1 MDVKRRNVIIIIV
14 SLFVLFVSVYYI
26 TSIKLR
32 NNEVD
37 SSKRQ
42 VKQEDIKEDSLAVG
56 STGNEVLDKDSKI
69 IFKIKYKK
77 SGDTVT
83 VRETKVLDNVELVG
97 KGKEEIEKIY
107 SKEGYKV
114 EEFKD
119 HILSLVKEEDKYM
132 PNKYVVG
139 IKGDNIAI
147 YRTDKSGN
155 MYIEDENKDITDIKT
170 NKLKEQDIHMLTTGD
185 KYFQCDTREEAE
197 ARLEDYE

>member
-1 MDVKRRNVIIIIV
+1 M
-14 SLFVLFVSVYYI
+14 
-26 TSIKLR
+26 
-32 NNEVD
+32 
-37 SSKRQ
+37 
-42 VKQEDIKEDSLAVG
+42 
-56 STGNEVLDKDSKI
+56 
-69 IFKIKYKK
+69 
-77 SGDTVT
+77 
-83 VRETKVLDNVELVG
+83 
-97 KGKEEIEKIY
+97 
-107 SKEGYKV
+107 
-114 EEFKD
+114 
-119 HILSLVKEEDKYM
+119 KEEDKYM

>member
-97 KGKEEIEKIY
+97 KGKER
-107 SKEGYKV
+107 
-114 EEFKD
+114 
-119 HILSLVKEEDKYM
+119 
-132 PNKYVVG
+132 N
-139 IKGDNIAI
+139 
-147 YRTDKSGN
+147 R
-155 MYIEDENKDITDIKT
+155 KDI
-170 NKLKEQDIHMLTTGD
+170 
-185 KYFQCDTREEAE
+185 F
-197 ARLEDYE
+197 

>member
-1 MDVKRRNVIIIIV
+1 MDVKRRNIIIIVV

-77 SGDTVT
+77 SGDTIT
-83 VRETKVLDNVELVG
+83 VRETK
-97 KGKEEIEKIY
+97 Y
-107 SKEGYKV
+107 
-114 EEFKD
+114 
-119 HILSLVKEEDKYM
+119 
-132 PNKYVVG
+132 
-139 IKGDNIAI
+139 
-147 YRTDKSGN
+147 
-155 MYIEDENKDITDIKT
+155 
-170 NKLKEQDIHMLTTGD
+170 
-185 KYFQCDTREEAE
+185 
-197 ARLEDYE
+197 